1 MRSIFARYRYLLA
14 IGGLVVVTA
23 PLGVGNRPLC
33 VGDETRETAIAKQ
46 MADSG
51 DFLQAR
57 LGGMRMV
64 EKPPFF
70 YASVAS
76 SIRLRHGV
84 TRHSARL
91 PSILFS
97 ALTLLSAA
105 AAASLL
111 FSQRA
116 GLLTAAILATT
127 YLFVV
132 NAHNV
137 VVDVALTAFVSLG
150 LLAFAASSRR
160 AGRPRWDLGFGLA
173 AAGAMLAKGFVGL
186 ALLSLLTLPFW
197 LFSRGRKSLRL
208 SVTAGAVL
216 APLAAL
222 LFWVGVTYG
231 RGGMSA
237 LSEAI
242 WSQQVGRLLGF
253 RRQEYSHHRA
263 PFYFYL
269 AALPGMLFPWIVT
282 LPAAVGR
289 GLRRKG
295 RSEGSSPAFLALAVG
310 ILAALLFLSVAGT
323 KRTIY
328 FLPVVPVAAVLIG
341 SFLDVKLA
349 ETVSRAPRIL
359 WAQFA
364 VVACAAVAVPLLP
377 AAADG
382 KITPGEAARVAV
394 VTLACAAL
402 AFAARRSPPRLV
414 AISLVVAMGS
424 LFLLDGYSL
433 PRWERD
439 RATRDFFTRVE
450 TRVAGQDSL
459 YSYDLNQDVL
469 GQACL
474 QLSRPPLAQEDPA
487 SLEEVLRRPGAF
499 LLVET
504 AALRRAPASWM
515 TALEPVEIGRAGNRR
530 VALLRFRVRE
540 RPPTREARRQEKLA
554 ESLPGSGR
562 AEPALVSAHETNSV
576 ARAVRKKKPSDQDR
590 QQNGRNDGG
599 DLCAGCLADPEGLAR
614 NDSFSDEDAFDEKIK
629 NQRDRQAEK
638 NDFPLARKADR
649 VLDASPEQKAQ
660 SGPRHAVDERGAEV
674 AQDELA
680 EVHPAGACG
689 KEDDGPQAI
698 EVPREK
704 DQAVAVPVERLLDL
718 LDFLRREDPFH
729 EAVALQAPSEKP
741 AEAVKNRIG
750 DHDAAKLRADH
761 ERKPRHFLKDQKSPD

>member
-14 IGGLVVVTA
+14 IAGLVAATA

-46 MADSG
+46 MAESG

-84 TRHSARL
+84 TPRSARL

-160 AGRPRWDLGFGLA
+160 AGAPRWDLGFGLA

-197 LFSRGRKSLRL
+197 LFSRPRRRLRE

-216 APLAAL
+216 APIAAL
-222 LFWVGVTYG
+222 LFWAGVTYG
-231 RGGMSA
+231 RGGMAA

-269 AALPGMLFPWIVT
+269 AALPGMLFPWVVT
-282 LPAAVGR
+282 LPAAIRG

-295 RSEGSSPAFLALAVG
+295 RGGPDSSALAALAVG

-328 FLPVVPVAAVLIG
+328 FLPVVPVAAILIG
-341 SFLDVKLA
+341 SFLDAKLA
-349 ETVSRAPRIL
+349 ETVTRVPRIL

-364 VVACAAVAVPLLP
+364 VVVLAAVAVPLLP

-382 KITPGEAARVAV
+382 KIMPGEAARVAAV
-394 VTLACAAL
+394 VLACSAL
-402 AFAARRSPPRLV
+402 GFAARRSPPRLV
-414 AISLVVAMGS
+414 AICLIVAMGS
-424 LFLLDGYSL
+424 LFLLDRYSL

-439 RATRDFFTRVE
+439 RATRDFFARVE
-450 TRVAGQDSL
+450 RRVASRDTL
-459 YSYDLNQDVL
+459 YSYGLNQDVL

-474 QLSRPPLAQEDPA
+474 QLSRPPLAREDPA
-487 SLEEVLRRPGAF
+487 SLEEVMTNPGAY
-499 LLVET
+499 LLMET
-504 AALRRAPASWM
+504 AALRRAPASWSNI
-515 TALEPVEIGRAGNRR
+515 LEPVEVGRAGNRR
-530 VALLRFRVRE
+530 VSLLRFRVRD
-540 RPPTREARRQEKLA
+540 RSLPREARRQEKLV
-554 ESLPGSGR
+554 ESLSGSGR
-562 AEPALVSAHETNSV
+562 PTPPSAHETNSL
-576 ARAVRKKKPSDQDR
+576 AHAVRKKKS
-590 QQNGRNDGG
+590 
-599 DLCAGCLADPEGLAR
+599 A
-614 NDSFSDEDAFDEKIK
+614 
-629 NQRDRQAEK
+629 
-638 NDFPLARKADR
+638 
-649 VLDASPEQKAQ
+649 
-660 SGPRHAVDERGAEV
+660 
-674 AQDELA
+674 
-680 EVHPAGACG
+680 
-689 KEDDGPQAI
+689 
-698 EVPREK
+698 
-704 DQAVAVPVERLLDL
+704 
-718 LDFLRREDPFH
+718 
-729 EAVALQAPSEKP
+729 
-741 AEAVKNRIG
+741 
-750 DHDAAKLRADH
+750 
-761 ERKPRHFLKDQKSPD
+761 